1 MAKRWSEELDLYLGI
16 ENNQLRYFSREGD
29 LIATPQETA
38 LEQIETVE
46 QQKLLTEQ
54 QKQKAE
60 QEKQRAEQEKQRAD
74 RLSAYLESMGI
85 DPDNLPD

>member
-1 MAKRWSEELDLYLGI
+1 MANDGSEELELYLGI

-38 LEQIETVE
+38 LEQMATVE

-54 QKQKAE
+54 EKQKA
-60 QEKQRAEQEKQRAD
+60 KQEKQRAD